1 MALDHSMLG
10 SRPDMPALG
19 FHLASSCT
27 WPSSI
32 RTAKRMDRLGA
43 MIILLLWLYIT
54 GFVILLG
61 GEINS
66 EIGRATDAQQQQQDR
81 RHPMDRE
88 LRAA

>member
-1 MALDHSMLG
+1 
-10 SRPDMPALG
+10 
-19 FHLASSCT
+19 
-27 WPSSI
+27 
-32 RTAKRMDRLGA
+32 MDRLGA